1 LKVNS
6 ACSFLLYGYITM
18 HGRQNINFFMCVE
31 TGNVFGVSVT
41 RGRTRFRSITESQPL
56 VQNFH
61 V

>member
-1 LKVNS
+1 
-6 ACSFLLYGYITM
+6 M